1 MEKIRTQLINSGF
14 TQDQIEEIKTGF
26 DEGLDITAYADK
38 EFLAI
43 QMRQIRFGLEMGLDV
58 SVYADPRYDWFQMEE
73 IRKGIMG
80 GLQIE
85 LYASPEI
92 SYDKMK
98 QIRLGLCDGLDLSP
112 FQHLGAGILKQLRLA
127 LKNHVKIVP
136 YINEGYDMEQLEAIR
151 EALEKKVDIVPYLDK
166 RFRGICIREICLGL
180 GHGLDVSVYADPC
193 YCWQQMRELRFGL
206 EYMVDVEQYKS
217 PYYSYEQ
224 MREIRFGLEEGL
236 DVSYFNSLMYTAA
249 DMKRR
254 RLALQEHPG
263 LAACDGVSTESAGDD
278 GSQTVRIVLA
288 EENTAA
294 YADLCSEASETVR
307 IEILQALHS
316 RGITYG
322 IRYDAID
329 RMAAGEEP
337 RGHVLVAAGSLP
349 EDGQDG
355 YYEYFFRTN
364 VARTPKTMADG
375 NVDYRNVEWFEQVK
389 KGQKLACYHGAT
401 TGKNGMA
408 VTGREIPAR
417 KGREQCILTGN
428 GFHRLEDGKTYVAD
442 LDGIVSLAEDY
453 AGTDT
458 VMEIQLNVTNLL
470 TVEEVTL
477 ATGDVHFDGNVFVK
491 GNVGSGAGIYA
502 TGDLLVGGFVESA
515 HIETGGDIMI
525 RQGMNASG
533 EGEIHAGGDVNGY
546 FFEAVR
552 IHAGGNIH
560 GDYFM
565 NCDLIAQGRINVM
578 GKKGSLVGGRACAE
592 QGLRANRLGNQ
603 AGLATYVQ
611 LGTGERL
618 HRQELDLNEA
628 VRSVSGELEV
638 LNHAH
643 EEFMK
648 KYQPQVRNTIELF
661 LKVESAI
668 YTKEQ
673 EMDELMEKKRR
684 LEEEKRKAAAVSAVV
699 ETKLYEGVTFEIE
712 RVRWTNSKRLGSVR
726 VKKSENK
733 IVVFSNR

>member
-26 DEGLDITAYADK
+26 DEGLGITAYADK

-43 QMRQIRFGLEMGLDV
+43 QMRQIR
-58 SVYADPRYDWFQMEE
+58 
-73 IRKGIMG
+73 
-80 GLQIE
+80 
-85 LYASPEI
+85 
-92 SYDKMK
+92 
-98 QIRLGLCDGLDLSP
+98 LGQCDGLDLSP

-193 YCWQQMRELRFGL
+193 YCWQQMRE
-206 EYMVDVEQYKS
+206 
-217 PYYSYEQ
+217 
-224 MREIRFGLEEGL
+224 IRFGLEEGL

-278 GSQTVRIVLA
+278 GSQTVRIVLT

-307 IEILQALHS
+307 IEILQALNS
-316 RGITYG
+316 SGITYG

-515 HIETGGDIMI
+515 HIETGGDI
-525 RQGMNASG
+525 
-533 EGEIHAGGDVNGY
+533 
-546 FFEAVR
+546 
-552 IHAGGNIH
+552 
-560 GDYFM
+560 
-565 NCDLIAQGRINVM
+565 CP
-578 GKKGSLVGGRACAE
+578 VG
-592 QGLRANRLGNQ
+592 
-603 AGLATYVQ
+603 
-611 LGTGERL
+611 
-618 HRQELDLNEA
+618 HR
-628 VRSVSGELEV
+628 
-638 LNHAH
+638 
-643 EEFMK
+643 
-648 KYQPQVRNTIELF
+648 
-661 LKVESAI
+661 
-668 YTKEQ
+668 
-673 EMDELMEKKRR
+673 
-684 LEEEKRKAAAVSAVV
+684 
-699 ETKLYEGVTFEIE
+699 
-712 RVRWTNSKRLGSVR
+712 
-726 VKKSENK
+726 
-733 IVVFSNR
+733 

>member
-43 QMRQIRFGLEMGLDV
+43 QMRQIR
-58 SVYADPRYDWFQMEE
+58 
-73 IRKGIMG
+73 
-80 GLQIE
+80 
-85 LYASPEI
+85 
-92 SYDKMK
+92 
-98 QIRLGLCDGLDLSP
+98 LGQCDGLDLSP

-193 YCWQQMRELRFGL
+193 YCWQQMRE
-206 EYMVDVEQYKS
+206 
-217 PYYSYEQ
+217 
-224 MREIRFGLEEGL
+224 IRFGLEEGL

-307 IEILQALHS
+307 IEILQALNS
-316 RGITYG
+316 SGITYG

-515 HIETGGDIMI
+515 HIETGGDI
-525 RQGMNASG
+525 
-533 EGEIHAGGDVNGY
+533 
-546 FFEAVR
+546 
-552 IHAGGNIH
+552 
-560 GDYFM
+560 
-565 NCDLIAQGRINVM
+565 CP
-578 GKKGSLVGGRACAE
+578 VG
-592 QGLRANRLGNQ
+592 
-603 AGLATYVQ
+603 
-611 LGTGERL
+611 
-618 HRQELDLNEA
+618 HR
-628 VRSVSGELEV
+628 
-638 LNHAH
+638 
-643 EEFMK
+643 
-648 KYQPQVRNTIELF
+648 
-661 LKVESAI
+661 
-668 YTKEQ
+668 
-673 EMDELMEKKRR
+673 
-684 LEEEKRKAAAVSAVV
+684 
-699 ETKLYEGVTFEIE
+699 
-712 RVRWTNSKRLGSVR
+712 
-726 VKKSENK
+726 
-733 IVVFSNR
+733 

>member
-1 MEKIRTQLINSGF
+1 MEI
-14 TQDQIEEIKTGF
+14 
-26 DEGLDITAYADK
+26 
-38 EFLAI
+38 
-43 QMRQIRFGLEMGLDV
+43 
-58 SVYADPRYDWFQMEE
+58 
-73 IRKGIMG
+73 
-80 GLQIE
+80 
-85 LYASPEI
+85 
-92 SYDKMK
+92 
-98 QIRLGLCDGLDLSP
+98 
-112 FQHLGAGILKQLRLA
+112 
-127 LKNHVKIVP
+127 
-136 YINEGYDMEQLEAIR
+136 
-151 EALEKKVDIVPYLDK
+151 K

-180 GHGLDVSVYADPC
+180 GHGLDVS
-193 YCWQQMRELRFGL
+193 
-206 EYMVDVEQYKS
+206 
-217 PYYSYEQ
+217 
-224 MREIRFGLEEGL
+224 
-236 DVSYFNSLMYTAA
+236 YFNSPMYTAA

-515 HIETGGDIMI
+515 HIETGGDI
-525 RQGMNASG
+525 
-533 EGEIHAGGDVNGY
+533 
-546 FFEAVR
+546 
-552 IHAGGNIH
+552 
-560 GDYFM
+560 
-565 NCDLIAQGRINVM
+565 CP
-578 GKKGSLVGGRACAE
+578 VG
-592 QGLRANRLGNQ
+592 
-603 AGLATYVQ
+603 
-611 LGTGERL
+611 
-618 HRQELDLNEA
+618 HR
-628 VRSVSGELEV
+628 
-638 LNHAH
+638 
-643 EEFMK
+643 
-648 KYQPQVRNTIELF
+648 
-661 LKVESAI
+661 
-668 YTKEQ
+668 
-673 EMDELMEKKRR
+673 
-684 LEEEKRKAAAVSAVV
+684 
-699 ETKLYEGVTFEIE
+699 
-712 RVRWTNSKRLGSVR
+712 
-726 VKKSENK
+726 
-733 IVVFSNR
+733 

>member
-43 QMRQIRFGLEMGLDV
+43 QMR
-58 SVYADPRYDWFQMEE
+58 
-73 IRKGIMG
+73 
-80 GLQIE
+80 
-85 LYASPEI
+85 
-92 SYDKMK
+92 

-180 GHGLDVSVYADPC
+180 GHGLDVS
-193 YCWQQMRELRFGL
+193 
-206 EYMVDVEQYKS
+206 
-217 PYYSYEQ
+217 
-224 MREIRFGLEEGL
+224 
-236 DVSYFNSLMYTAA
+236 YFNSLMYTAA

-294 YADLCSEASETVR
+294 Y
-307 IEILQALHS
+307 
-316 RGITYG
+316 
-322 IRYDAID
+322 
-329 RMAAGEEP
+329 
-337 RGHVLVAAGSLP
+337 
-349 EDGQDG
+349 
-355 YYEYFFRTN
+355 
-364 VARTPKTMADG
+364 
-375 NVDYRNVEWFEQVK
+375 
-389 KGQKLACYHGAT
+389 
-401 TGKNGMA
+401 
-408 VTGREIPAR
+408 
-417 KGREQCILTGN
+417 
-428 GFHRLEDGKTYVAD
+428 AD